1 MQRLEFSGAVL
12 PIYGSVGVKRLTR
25 MESMYLSNTTSFV
38 GRGMQIIY
46 YIRYNYMFRSLT
58 MAIFK
63 VYMKYLVSSYTKFIM
78 CSGCGRCGGH
88 EISYVFG
95 GWEVWVHGDAQH
107 PMYPYL
113 HNTYE
118 ISCTTHLPPPTIYNT

>member
-1 MQRLEFSGAVL
+1 MQRLEFRGAVL

-46 YIRYNYMFRSLT
+46 YIRYNYMFRRLT

-63 VYMKYLVSSYTKFIM
+63 VYVKYLVSSYTKFIM

-88 EISYVFG
+88 EISYVFAG
-95 GWEVWVHGDAQH
+95 LEVWVHLPTSITHTRSRAQLTS
-107 PMYPYL
+107 YPHYIQHIINL
-113 HNTYE
+113 V
-118 ISCTTHLPPPTIYNT
+118 